1 MSVKPGIWIK
11 NFRKNG
17 DTSLKRD
24 IIVFIF
30 FLFLSF
36 GFWYLNSLRKDFELD
51 LKYPVKY
58 INPPKGREVAGDL
71 PSKLTLNLKGSGYSI
86 FKLKISGK
94 RSPLIIDF
102 SKITYKRVP
111 GSRPA
116 EYYVVSNGLITNF
129 NRQLRSEFQILSVK
143 PDTVFMKF
151 PGKTGAVSPGSSVS
165 KPDTNLK

>member
-1 MSVKPGIWIK
+1 VPGKPGIWIK

-17 DTSLKRD
+17 DNSLKRD
-24 IIVFIF
+24 IVVFIF

-58 INPPKGREVAGDL
+58 INPPKGRELAGDL

-86 FKLKISGK
+86 FKLKISGS

-102 SKITYKRVP
+102 SKITYNRVP
-111 GSRPA
+111 GSKPT
-116 EYYVVSNGLITNF
+116 EYYVVLNELLINF
-129 NRQLRSEFQILSVK
+129 SRQFRSEFQILSVM
-143 PDTVFMKF
+143 PDTIFMMF
-151 PGKTGAVSPGSSVS
+151 PGKPNTVPLAGSVS
-165 KPDTNLK
+165 KRVTK